1 MHLGVDPIR
10 ERYSISR
17 TATLYIRRPALQGI
31 KGRWFGCRRGYLG
44 PSQCWTGVVGSRSHG
59 IPKALRGKTRRR
71 LSSHNAS
78 ASSWIRR
85 FLPWPN
91 QTAADPGP
99 AQPRSPIYGQA
110 NSHARHGDT
119 DHTRH
124 GPDTQTGPHII
135 WRCVWISGV
144 DFPAPSLLAPRSLS
158 LIFPLSPYRAC

>member
-1 MHLGVDPIR
+1 V
-10 ERYSISR
+10 
-17 TATLYIRRPALQGI
+17 PAW
-31 KGRWFGCRRGYLG
+31 RLG

-144 DFPAPSLLAPRSLS
+144 DFPAPSLLAPSPSSSRYH
-158 LIFPLSPYRAC
+158 LIAHAEMNPPLSCRLPRHAHNTESRFASFFQYMSARLPSSC